1 MVLIKQVTN
10 SITIYIGGYMNKIIL
25 TFVLFIMLLT
35 ADVFAQGIYLG
46 AGIGNTFFSSEVSDA
61 VNQAKEISENS
72 TAWKIFA
79 GYHLTNFLNIEGGYR
94 SFGSTKSDVL
104 NGVYESKT
112 DGWDIEAL
120 GKFQILIVDIFGK
133 AGVMFQ
139 STDVTFLG
147 QSSGETSSDFLWGLG
162 AGVHLGPAGVR
173 LEWERIEVSGP
184 DNLSMVSLSA
194 TIGF

>member
-1 MVLIKQVTN
+1 MALIKQDIN
-10 SITIYIGGYMNKIIL
+10 SIKIALGGNMNKIIL
-25 TFVLFIMLLT
+25 TFALLIMLLT

-72 TAWKIFA
+72 TSWKIFA

-94 SFGSTKSDVL
+94 SFGSISTNVL
-104 NGVYESKT
+104 NQEYKSKT

-120 GKFQILIVDIFGK
+120 GRYQILIVDIFGK
-133 AGVMFQ
+133 AGIMFR
-139 STDVTFLG
+139 STNVTFPG
-147 QSSGETSSDFLWGLG
+147 QDSDKSHSDFLWGLG

-173 LEWERIEVSGP
+173 LEWESIAVSGP

-194 TIGF
+194 TFGF